1 VMNKHVT
8 IRLMTAR
15 AVCLCLISMTL
26 SFVPAATLRARPES
40 MAYLDDL
47 DIDQGS
53 SQFDEAAREI
63 QGILNL
69 DLNTE
74 KGVKVAA
81 AILKRNE
88 RKLAQFEKK
97 ALHAAM
103 RVGTF
108 QKALRDEAAKRK
120 GGAEELAKELEANH
134 DLIGTL
140 PGAQEAAEAIKESTR
155 PAAETLQRVSEALK
169 KAADEAS
176 AKNKPANLNHA
187 KLKVERATEA
197 QGFCGSYQYVCDL
210 LTRLGL
216 YYLRRSLSNV
226 QMTGRKVSCVLSAY
240 ATYGSCATTHW
251 WDLAAC
257 ASRLSSS
264 IGQCILFA

>member
-1 VMNKHVT
+1 VMNKRVT

-26 SFVPAATLRARPES
+26 SFVPAPTSQASPES
-40 MAYLDDL
+40 IAYLDDA
-47 DIDQGS
+47 DIDQGAG
-53 SQFDEAAREI
+53 QFDEAAREI
-63 QGILNL
+63 RGILNL

-74 KGVKVAA
+74 QGVKAAA

-88 RKLAQFEKK
+88 RTLVQVEKK

-103 RVGTF
+103 GVASFKKG
-108 QKALRDEAAKRK
+108 LRDEAAKRK

-140 PGAQEAAEAIKESTR
+140 PGAQEAAEAIKASTR

-169 KAADEAS
+169 KAADDAS
-176 AKNKPANLNHA
+176 SKNKPVKNHA
-187 KLKVERATEA
+187 DAKVERATEA

-226 QMTGRKVSCVLSAY
+226 QMTERKVSCVLSSY
-240 ATYGSCATTHW
+240 AAYGSCAATHW
-251 WDLAAC
+251 WELAAC
-257 ASRLSSS
+257 TSRLSSAIS
-264 IGQCILFA
+264 NCILYA